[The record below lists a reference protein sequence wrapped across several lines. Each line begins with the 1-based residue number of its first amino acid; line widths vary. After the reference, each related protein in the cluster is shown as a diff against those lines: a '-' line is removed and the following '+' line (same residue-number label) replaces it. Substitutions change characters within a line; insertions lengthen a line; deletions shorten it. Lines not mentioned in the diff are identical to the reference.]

1 VLCGKETSMSFSEA
15 IAYQRE
21 IVAAMSRILA
31 AMMPCD
37 RETSAAM
44 QTVIVASQVGTNVTR
59 LAKQTRL
66 SAERIRSFAPRLRKA
81 KIWKGSSADAT
92 EWRDISYDRQRMT
105 IILAQALVARGFLK
119 RQWTGSAA
127 IYTDENDKVVLRCCP
142 FETFIDSLD
151 ALLHLE
157 TRGQQVLASSNS

>member
-1 VLCGKETSMSFSEA
+1 MSFNAA
-15 IAYQRE
+15 IAYRRE

-44 QTVIVASQVGTNVTR
+44 QIVMVASQVGTNVTR

-105 IILAQALVARGFLK
+105 IILAQALVA
-119 RQWTGSAA
+119 TG
-127 IYTDENDKVVLRCCP
+127 VLRRQR
-142 FETFIDSLD
+142 EDNAVILYRSTW
-151 ALLHLE
+151 
-157 TRGQQVLASSNS
+157 